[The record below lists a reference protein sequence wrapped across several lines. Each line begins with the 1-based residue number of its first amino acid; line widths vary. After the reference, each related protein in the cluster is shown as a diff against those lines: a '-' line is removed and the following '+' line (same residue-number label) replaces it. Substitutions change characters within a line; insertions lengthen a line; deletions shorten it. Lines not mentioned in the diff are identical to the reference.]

1 MNNLIRGKL
10 GCSRA
15 SGTMGTRDWKAA
27 RILSFSIWNLCF
39 PPHHPQSQCRS
50 IFSIKRKPNVT
61 QLLSLSLSSLTALF
75 LKRSSVSILIRK
87 IPGKTWA
94 QVGSKLTGD
103 VSYKNDTLILDE
115 GAKRE
120 IGWRRDCAFPR
131 RKGLERYWVN
141 NSVHVLCYV

>member
-1 MNNLIRGKL
+1 MRGKL

-50 IFSIKRKPNVT
+50 IFSIKRKPNLT
-61 QLLSLSLSSLTALF
+61 QLLSLSFKSYSF
-75 LKRSSVSILIRK
+75 
-87 IPGKTWA
+87 IPKEEQCLNFNQKNPRENLWA
-94 QVGSKLTGD
+94 QGGSKLTGD

-120 IGWRRDCAFPR
+120 TGWRRDCAFPR
-131 RKGLERYWVN
+131 RRGLEKYWVN